1 VRKETTLAQ
10 RFINNMA
17 IKASSQDQ
25 LAVNLSGGTQQK
37 VVLSKWLATE
47 PKVLIFDE
55 PTRGIDVG
63 AKVEIYRMIN
73 ELAQEGVAILMV
85 SSELP
90 EILGMSDR
98 IMVIGGGRVRG
109 FLTREE
115 ANEERIMELA
125 TAADRP
131 EAPTQA

>member
-1 VRKETTLAQ
+1 
-10 RFINNMA
+10 M
-17 IKASSQDQ
+17 
-25 LAVNLSGGTQQK
+25 
-37 VVLSKWLATE
+37 LSKWLATE

-109 FLTREE
+109 FLTRAE

-125 TAADRP
+125 TAADRS
-131 EAPTQA
+131 EVETQA